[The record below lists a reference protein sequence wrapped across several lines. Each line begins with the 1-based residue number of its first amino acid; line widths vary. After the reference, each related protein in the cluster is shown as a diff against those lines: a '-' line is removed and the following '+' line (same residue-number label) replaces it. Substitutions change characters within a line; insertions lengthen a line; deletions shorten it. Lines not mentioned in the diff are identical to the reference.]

1 MKNIN
6 KNIQQNEFDCLN
18 IIVSQKKSF
27 ILVVVVVYDY
37 VVLMNVVH
45 KDENKEVSKMPNE
58 TLVMLKHKQKN

>member
-1 MKNIN
+1 
-6 KNIQQNEFDCLN
+6 
-18 IIVSQKKSF
+18 
-27 ILVVVVVYDY
+27 VVVVYDY